1 MTTMEDTGGGY
12 NDEED
17 KDAGG
22 NDGNGENDP
31 VDEEAR
37 TTTTTTSNNN
47 KASSANKT
55 SSLILPNDHVRQF
68 VSFLHKRIDES
79 LSSGGFEQQQ
89 QGRDGERT
97 RSSSSAVYEIGNL
110 YEKSFP
116 VISERYFKNA
126 NWPKKDVV
134 IEFLEKEREEAF
146 GEEKGKIEDDE
157 IFLALYEEL
166 YFRHVYSRSASPS
179 IEERVESW
187 KAYCRLFDCVLT
199 KRTAQSGLV
208 LPNVWLWD
216 MVDEFIYQFQ
226 SFCQFRGKLQAKSE
240 KEIER
245 LKELKDDSD
254 VWQKEKVETYLEAL
268 QNKKKEEAEEREK
281 EVESD
286 EKAKRSNVVDTL
298 GYFAIVGLARVQC
311 LSGEYELSLKTFDA
325 MPDVLHGGG
334 GSLHARIPGCHVSVN
349 YHVGFAYFM
358 LNRYKD
364 AAKLFNRGISHVER
378 LQMNLR
384 RREAGG
390 GKSTGAHSPGGRIE
404 LLRKKSEQMLS
415 LLSIAV
421 SMSCGS
427 GSTSSGGVMRSLDDH
442 TRSILREKYGDKMA
456 KMNNG
461 EVDVFADLFAFACPK
476 FIATNEI
483 IQSTGSGE
491 YAADPSLSY
500 NQEAYKKQLAV
511 FMEEVQ
517 QRAPLPKLKSYLR
530 LYTTIP
536 VQKLAQMMEVTE
548 DELKKNLEVM
558 QEKSSN
564 VIEYRRE
571 YCKSLLDGVEVSKL
585 NASSGG
591 AAAHWNTFD
600 ALDIALDE
608 DGKTIKVFD
617 HYTQSQQP
625 QQEQTS
631 FSTPSSASMASAPTK
646 DAEIFTRHIHRLSK
660 LMKELK

>member
-17 KDAGG
+17 KDAGCGG
-22 NDGNGENDP
+22 NGGGNGENDL

-37 TTTTTTSNNN
+37 TTRTTNNNNN
-47 KASSANKT
+47 KAASK

-79 LSSGGFEQQQ
+79 LTHNSSGGNFEQ
-89 QGRDGERT
+89 QGRDGER
-97 RSSSSAVYEIGNL
+97 RSNPVYEIGNL

-126 NWPKKDVV
+126 NWPKKEVV
-134 IEFLEKEREEAF
+134 IEFLEKEREEE
-146 GEEKGKIEDDE
+146 GKTLTEEEDDE

-187 KAYCRLFDCVLT
+187 KAYCRLFDCVL
-199 KRTAQSGLV
+199 KRTAPSGLV

-245 LKELKDDSD
+245 LKELKDDGD

-390 GKSTGAHSPGGRIE
+390 GGGTSTGAHSPGGRIE

-625 QQEQTS
+625 QEKEQTS